1 MYEND
6 KITIN
11 WLKIIVR
18 VVIAFLILMLTI
30 KLVSICLDNSKNSK
44 NDKIL
49 ENNLN
54 ILDEFA
60 NTYFTDDLLPDEVGK
75 SVKISVQDLIDEE
88 LLDIEELDNADSC
101 DMEGSY
107 IQATRLEDEYQLKSF
122 MVCGD
127 EEDTKNSFIE
137 DKNTELTTE
146 VTTTTTRTTVTTT
159 TTSSTTSNTT
169 KKTTT
174 TTKKTKNYQIS
185 FNSNGGS
192 SISSVTVKA
201 GAKLS
206 KPENPVRAGYEF
218 VGWYYRGEA
227 FDFDK
232 AINQDYVLVAKW
244 IKK

>member
-101 DMEGSY
+101 DMEESY

-137 DKNTELTTE
+137 DKNTEPTTE
-146 VTTTTTRTTVTTT
+146 VTTTTTRTPVTTT
-159 TTSSTTSNTT
+159 TTTSTTSNTT

-174 TTKKTKNYQIS
+174 TTKKIKNYQIS

-201 GAKLS
+201 GTKLS
-206 KPENPVRAGYEF
+206 KPKTPVRAGYEF
-218 VGWYYRGEA
+218 VGWYYHGEA
-227 FDFDK
+227 FDFGK

>member
-75 SVKISVQDLIDEE
+75 SVKYPFKI
-88 LLDIEELDNADSC
+88 
-101 DMEGSY
+101 
-107 IQATRLEDEYQLKSF
+107 
-122 MVCGD
+122 
-127 EEDTKNSFIE
+127 
-137 DKNTELTTE
+137 
-146 VTTTTTRTTVTTT
+146 
-159 TTSSTTSNTT
+159 
-169 KKTTT
+169 
-174 TTKKTKNYQIS
+174 
-185 FNSNGGS
+185 
-192 SISSVTVKA
+192 
-201 GAKLS
+201 
-206 KPENPVRAGYEF
+206 
-218 VGWYYRGEA
+218 
-227 FDFDK
+227 
-232 AINQDYVLVAKW
+232 
-244 IKK
+244 